1 MTRSAVPDPSSTR
14 PWGEAETPYE
24 AMGGDVV
31 VRQLADA
38 FYDIIEQES
47 PVLHA
52 MLPRD
57 TSGSRQKLYEFLSG
71 WTGGPALYWEKHGHP
86 RLRMRHVR
94 FPIDQAAADEW
105 SRCMTQAVE
114 SLSIGDQVTS
124 FLTEQL
130 GIAAQSLLNR

>member
-1 MTRSAVPDPSSTR
+1 LS
-14 PWGEAETPYE
+14 E
-24 AMGGDVV
+24 
-31 VRQLADA
+31 A
-38 FYDIIEQES
+38 FYDIIERES

-105 SRCMTQAVE
+105 SRCMTQAIG
-114 SLSIGDQVTS
+114 SLEIDEQAAT
-124 FLTEQL
+124 FLSEQL
-130 GIAAQSLLNR
+130 GMAAQSLLNR